1 MKINTRKEGK
11 ICILEFSG
19 NLAIGAATQ
28 AMRRTF
34 RSCLEE
40 GDRLF
45 IFNMLEVPWLD
56 SSGIGEVVA
65 CHKRAVEA
73 RATMTLVMIGRA
85 HDIFTNLELQRVVK
99 IHDNMESALA
109 SFAK

>member
-1 MKINTRKEGK
+1 MMGVKEPGGGSEMKINTRKEGK
-11 ICILEFSG
+11 ICIL
-19 NLAIGAATQ
+19 
-28 AMRRTF
+28 
-34 RSCLEE
+34 
-40 GDRLF
+40 
-45 IFNMLEVPWLD
+45 LEVPWLD

-65 CHKRAVEA
+65 CHKRAVEN

>member
-19 NLAIGAATQ
+19 NISIGEGTQ

-34 RSCLEE
+34 RSRLED

-56 SSGIGEVVA
+56 SSAIGEIVA
-65 CHKRAVEA
+65 CHKRAREA
-73 RATMTLVMIGRA
+73 RATLKLVMIGRA
-85 HDIFTNLELQRVVK
+85 HDIFTNLELQRVVN
-99 IHDNMESALA
+99 IYENMESALA
-109 SFAK
+109 SFVK